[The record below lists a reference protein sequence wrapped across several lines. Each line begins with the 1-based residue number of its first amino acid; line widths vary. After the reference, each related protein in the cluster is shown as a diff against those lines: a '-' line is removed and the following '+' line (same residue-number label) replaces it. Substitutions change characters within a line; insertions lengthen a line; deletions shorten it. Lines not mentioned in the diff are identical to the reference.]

1 MLIFNAKS
9 HDDMTYASIAKA
21 FNLPLKLTEEGF
33 RRMRQLYKP
42 KQANVEFDWDTPSE
56 ILEAKLRMLK
66 LPIDESRDESEQVL
80 FPDDELWIPLSCVNR
95 NVYIFP
101 GIPLLQQKMLN
112 GLKPRIA
119 KRVSNPEHEK
129 GMHRVTIATPMYE
142 SEIAGY
148 LTKLSHKLAPHE
160 TKVGSY
166 PSWGKKRNTVVLTGR
181 DLKYMEGL
189 VHDIEEAVRGKRIY
203 SDDED
208 PFDAEGDSPSDDWT
222 SSIQLTSSSHDSCA
236 IASSNH
242 VHMSHEQV

>member
-1 MLIFNAKS
+1 MCSLFQSPSSHPCGDYMLIFNAKS

-208 PFDAEGDSPSDDWT
+208 PFDAEGDSPSDD
-222 SSIQLTSSSHDSCA
+222 
-236 IASSNH
+236 
-242 VHMSHEQV
+242 